1 MLPMRAK
8 VEMVEREGLTIQ
20 ERYALIET
28 VRNFPAVWDD
38 RNVDY
43 KDPIKRA
50 QSWTMIM
57 HEMVELTARTMKV
70 EELSRVF
77 KNLRDTF
84 RREKREHRE
93 HLTKVSGASTSDSH
107 SRIREWPFYESLSYL
122 DPVVDRGTRY
132 SNAPQ
137 DVDVLGVEE
146 VETRSDDMSLAYPRF
161 QRVSCHFS
169 LSQHRSQAWVHWQ
182 DAGRLSRDVLQ
193 AVSCLWALSPGRRAV
208 RNLKVDDQFWMISRR
223 QCDPMRLL
231 IASRS
236 PGWSWL

>member
-1 MLPMRAK
+1 MRKLRWWRGRA
-8 VEMVEREGLTIQ
+8 TIQ

-50 QSWTMIM
+50 QAWTMIM
-57 HEMVELTARTMKV
+57 HEMEELTARTMKV

-84 RREKREHRE
+84 RRKKKEHRE
-93 HLTKVSGASTSDSH
+93 HLTKVSGAGASDSH

-122 DPVVDRGTRY
+122 DPVVDPGTMY

-137 DVDVLGVEE
+137 DVYVLGVEE
-146 VETRSDDMSLAYPRF
+146 VETRSDDPFAESQSSMDSLA
-161 QRVSCHFS
+161 
-169 LSQHRSQAWVHWQ
+169 QH
-182 DAGRLSRDVLQ
+182 AGRLSRDVLQ

-208 RNLKVDDQFWMISRR
+208 RNLKVDEQFWMISRR

-236 PGWSWL
+236 PGWSWLQN

>member
-1 MLPMRAK
+1 MLPKRAK

-50 QSWTMIM
+50 QAWTMIM
-57 HEMVELTARTMKV
+57 HEMEELTARTMTV

-84 RREKREHRE
+84 RRKKKEHRE
-93 HLTKVSGASTSDSH
+93 HSDSH

-122 DPVVDRGTRY
+122 DPVG
-132 SNAPQ
+132 
-137 DVDVLGVEE
+137 
-146 VETRSDDMSLAYPRF
+146 LAYSADFAAIGLICVRWAPLSETAIYIAILTSF
-161 QRVSCHFS
+161 TPVSAIATNAIAGFRDYDAPCCHAITP
-169 LSQHRSQAWVHWQ
+169 SQAIAVQ
-182 DAGRLSRDVLQ
+182 SIADDATSAGSLPS
-193 AVSCLWALSPGRRAV
+193 A
-208 RNLKVDDQFWMISRR
+208 
-223 QCDPMRLL
+223 
-231 IASRS
+231 
-236 PGWSWL
+236 